1 MSKEIG
7 SDSSSATQTNLL
19 ALNTTTGLVGR
30 TQERLSTGLKVNSAI
45 DDAIAFF
52 QARALSDRARD
63 LTTLKDDVDQG
74 VSTVETAI
82 SGIESISDLVDQM
95 KGLALAAKSDANVVN
110 RSKSAVQFNDLRDQL
125 DNLTNDASYK
135 GTNLI
140 KGSPANL
147 KVTFSEDGSSTLTIS
162 GVSSD
167 SSGLSLS
174 TASGNFATEVNID
187 TSINQLDSALSS
199 LRATAASLGSS
210 ASVLSLRLDFTENL
224 INSLEEGASKFIL
237 ADLNEESA
245 NLLTLQTRQQ
255 LGVIGLSIAQQSE
268 QSILRLF

>member
-1 MSKEIG
+1 MV
-7 SDSSSATQTNLL
+7 DNVNLSSATRTNLL
-19 ALNTTTGLVGR
+19 ALQSTTDLIGR

-45 DDAIAFF
+45 DDAISFF
-52 QARALSDRARD
+52 QASSLSDRASD
-63 LTTLKDDVDQG
+63 LSTLKDDVDQG
-74 VSTVETAI
+74 ISMLKTAI
-82 SGIESISDLVDQM
+82 AAIEAISDLVDQA
-95 KGLALAAKSDANVVN
+95 KGLALAAKSDANVIN
-110 RSKSAVQFNDLRDQL
+110 RSKSAVQFNDLREQL
-125 DNLTNDASYK
+125 DNLSNDASYK
-135 GTNLI
+135 GTNLV

-174 TASGNFATEVNID
+174 TAAGNFATDANID
-187 TSINQLDSALSS
+187 TAINQLDSALST
-199 LRATAASLGSS
+199 LRSSASSLGSS

-224 INSLEEGASKFIL
+224 INSLEEGAAKFIN
-237 ADLNEESA
+237 ADLNQESA

>member
-1 MSKEIG
+1 MSEINL
-7 SDSSSATQTNLL
+7 SSATRTNLL
-19 ALNTTTGLVGR
+19 ALQNTTNLISR

-52 QARALSDRARD
+52 QARSLSDRARD
-63 LTTLKDDVDQG
+63 LSVLKDSVDQ
-74 VSTVETAI
+74 SISSVETAVQ
-82 SGIESISDLVDQM
+82 GIEAIADIVEQM
-95 KGLALAAKSDANVVN
+95 KGLALSAKSDANVEN

-125 DNLTNDASYK
+125 DNLANDASYK
-135 GTNLI
+135 GTNLV

-167 SSGLSLS
+167 ASGLSI
-174 TASGNFATEVNID
+174 TAAAGNWAQDGSVD
-187 TSINQLDSALSS
+187 SAINDLDSALTT
-199 LRATAASLGSS
+199 LRSTASTMGSS
-210 ASVLSLRLDFTENL
+210 ASVLSLRLDFTKNL
-224 INSLEEGASKFIL
+224 INLLEEGAAKL
-237 ADLNEESA
+237 VNADLNEEAA

-255 LGVIGLSIAQQSE
+255 LGTIGLSIAQQSE

>member
-1 MSKEIG
+1 MADSINL
-7 SDSSSATQTNLL
+7 SSSTRTNLL
-19 ALNTTTGLVGR
+19 ALQNTTNLISR

-52 QARALSDRARD
+52 QSRTLSDRAGD
-63 LTTLKDDVDQG
+63 LSVLKDSIDQG
-74 VSTVETAI
+74 VSSVETAI
-82 SGIESISDLVDQM
+82 TGIEAISDIVEQM
-95 KGLALAAKSDANVVN
+95 KGLALGAKSDASVQN
-110 RSKSAVQFNDLRDQL
+110 RSKSAVQFNDLRTQL
-125 DNLTNDASYK
+125 DNLANDSSYK

-167 SSGLSLS
+167 ASGL
-174 TASGNFATEVNID
+174 AIVAAANAWGADANID
-187 TSINQLDSALSS
+187 STLNVLDSALTT
-199 LRATAASLGSS
+199 LRSTASTLGSN
-210 ASVLSLRLDFTENL
+210 ASVLTLRLDFTKNL
-224 INSLEEGASKFIL
+224 INALEEGSAKL
-237 ADLNEESA
+237 VNADLNEESA

-255 LGVIGLSIAQQSE
+255 LGTIGLSIAQQSE

>member
-1 MSKEIG
+1 MVDEVNLSG
-7 SDSSSATQTNLL
+7 ATRTNLL
-19 ALNTTTGLVGR
+19 ALNTTTQLIGR

-52 QARALSDRARD
+52 QARTLSDRAGD
-63 LTTLKDDVDQG
+63 LATLKDDINQG
-74 VSTVETAI
+74 VSTVETAVH
-82 SGIESISDLVDQM
+82 SIETMADLIDQM
-95 KGLALAAKSDANVVN
+95 KGLALAAKSDNNMVN
-110 RSKSAVQFNDLRDQL
+110 RSKAAVQFNDLRAQL

-135 GTNLI
+135 GTNLV

-162 GVSSD
+162 GVPSD
-167 SSGLSLS
+167 ASGLAIS
-174 TASGNFATEVNID
+174 TAAGNFGSDANLDSAIM
-187 TSINQLDSALSS
+187 QLDSALSS
-199 LRATAASLGSS
+199 LRATASSLGSS

-224 INSLEEGASKFIL
+224 INSLEEGAGKLVL